1 MALEQ
6 FLETGLL
13 VSVIVPWIVGLFAGL
28 IALWTLFR
36 RVSFFKDKP
45 LAAAHQVVVVVP
57 FVFLSV
63 VGTWIWFF
71 DPDYVEA
78 FKEDKV
84 YGNYPPCLRL
94 VCVMFAFQVWDF
106 CTTIVM
112 SREVKGQAQH
122 IAHHASSALLS
133 GLGLISG
140 PHGFLTYFAP
150 FFFGISEISSIPLA
164 FMDLFKYSKELTATY
179 PQTNEAVRISF
190 AALFLLARCIYW
202 PIVCVNFWITT
213 LTHEGIPL
221 WLEILWY
228 FFNISLTLLQ
238 FYWGSLIIKGIIKKL
253 KGGRSDQAR
262 EAGEALYPEAV
273 EVSRSGSEI
282 QQA

>member
-13 VSVIVPWIVGLFAGL
+13 VSVIVPWLVGLFAGL
-28 IALWTLFR
+28 IALWILFR
-36 RVSFFKDKP
+36 RVAPFKEKP

-57 FVFLSV
+57 FVFLAV
-63 VGTWIWFF
+63 KGTWIWFF

-84 YGNYPPCLRL
+84 YGNYFPCIQL
-94 VCVMFAFQVWDF
+94 VSVMLAFQIWDF
-106 CTTIVM
+106 CSTVLM
-112 SREVKGQAQH
+112 SKEVKGQAQH
-122 IAHHASSALLS
+122 IAHHASSTLLCAIALLN
-133 GLGLISG
+133 G
-140 PHGFLTYFAP
+140 PHGFLMYYGP

-179 PQTNEAVRISF
+179 PNANEAIRVSF
-190 AALFLLARCIYW
+190 AVLFLLLRCIYW
-202 PIVCVNFWITT
+202 PIVSVNFWRNT
-213 LTHEGIPL
+213 LTYSAIPL
-221 WLEILWY
+221 WLEIVWY

-238 FYWGSLIIKGIIKKL
+238 FYWGSLIIKGIIKKI
-253 KGGRSDQAR
+253 KGGDRQQAR

-273 EVSRSGSEI
+273 EVSRNG
-282 QQA
+282 A